1 MVARSK
7 ALRKR
12 PISETAHR
20 CLDDL
25 AHYKQLKIEAKPTVS
40 VNNSEPSTSNHDF
53 EDLEKEVP
61 SFGKMAVILADS
73 S

>member
-12 PISETAHR
+12 PNSEPAHR

-25 AHYKQLKIEAKPTVS
+25 AHYKQAKTEAKPVVS
-40 VNNSEPSTSNHDF
+40 SNCNEPSTSTHDF

-61 SFGKMAVILADS
+61 TFGKMLMIFAD
-73 S
+73 